1 MEIEHMLSLNLQLFG
16 EGGGDGGAGGEGS
29 ASAATE
35 AGPQDLSKV
44 QYGKAAAPAKP
55 MQQEAPA
62 EAPAPDADAEFEEL
76 IKGKYKDQFGK
87 RTQKIINDRF
97 KETKSL
103 EAKASNADKLA
114 PIMDLLASKYGVDST
129 DVDKLVK
136 AVQEDDSYY
145 EDEALD
151 KGLTVKQLKE
161 MKALEREN
169 AEFKRQAEAQ
179 QRQVR
184 TNQIMDQWSQQAND
198 TAKVYPG
205 FDLNA
210 ELSNQESG
218 QRFQDLLRSGIDV
231 RTAFEV
237 IHKDEL
243 ISGAMRY
250 TAQQVAAKT
259 AADIRTRGQRPV
271 ENGSS
276 KRGAVEVRKSDPRQL
291 TKADREEIARRV
303 LRGEKISF

>member
-1 MEIEHMLSLNLQLFG
+1 METKHMILNLRLFG

-44 QYGKAAAPAKP
+44 QYGKAAAPAQP

-114 PIMDLLASKYGVDST
+114 PIMDLLASKYGVDSN

-179 QRQVR
+179 QRQAR
-184 TNQIMDQWSQQAND
+184 TDQIMGQWSQQAEL
-198 TAKVYPG
+198 TAQRYPG
-205 FDLNA
+205 FDLQA
-210 ELSNQESG
+210 EINNPESG
-218 QRFQDLLRSGIDV
+218 KRFSDLLRSGVDV
-231 RTAFEV
+231 GTAFEV

-259 AADIRTRGQRPV
+259 AADIRARGQRPS

-276 KRGAVEVRKSDPRQL
+276 KHGAVEIRKSDPRTL
-291 TKADREEIARRV
+291 TRADREEIARRV